1 MQDLILH
8 YDLAEESVGSIQ
20 PMIELEVNGQTVKM
34 TLTMCYWR
42 PDFKTYHLEYR
53 QMED

>member
-8 YDLAEESVGSIQ
+8 YDVPEKSVDSI
-20 PMIELEVNGQTVKM
+20 PTYLDITIGGQIVKLY
-34 TLTMCYWR
+34 LTMFYWR
-42 PDFKTYHLEYR
+42 PDYQTYHLEYR